1 MLKKLPWNVYF
12 QLSWKT
18 SLFNFEPERLL
29 DHVKWLDIL
38 HKSQIGFLANNHT
51 ADHLLTLRTL
61 IDKYV
66 HDHQTKI

>member
-51 ADHLLTLRTL
+51 ADHLLYEL
-61 IDKYV
+61 
-66 HDHQTKI
+66 